1 MFIIATAGANDG
13 IYSTITDASAGDRIQ
28 LSDLGVEVFNTT
40 KVALAPTASFS
51 DYLDAASVGVANVN
65 SIIRFFDY
73 GGNTY
78 LVQDKSAGA
87 TFTDGTD
94 IIVGLTGTVD
104 LSTAS
109 LSGTAADPVLMIV

>member
-1 MFIIATAGANDG
+1 M
-13 IYSTITDASAGDRIQ
+13 
-28 LSDLGVEVFNTT
+28 
-40 KVALAPTASFS
+40 
-51 DYLDAASVGVANVN
+51 N
-65 SIIRFFDY
+65 SIISFFDY

-87 TFTDGTD
+87 TFADGTD